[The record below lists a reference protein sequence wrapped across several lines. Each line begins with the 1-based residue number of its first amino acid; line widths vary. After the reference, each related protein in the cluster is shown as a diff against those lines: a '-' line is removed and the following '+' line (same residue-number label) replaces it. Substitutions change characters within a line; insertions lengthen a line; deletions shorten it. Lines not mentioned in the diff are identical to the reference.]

1 MGRKPAFLL
10 LEVVVALALFV
21 SGVAVCM
28 HVMAQLTSQQ
38 KEIHKRLMRFHE

>member
-1 MGRKPAFLL
+1 MARKPAFLL

-28 HVMAQLTSQQ
+28 HVMAQLTQQQ
-38 KEIHKRLMRFHE
+38 KEMHARLGKLHD